1 VKNKAS
7 RNYATGFSSDP
18 GEIRTLDPLIKSQ
31 LLYQLSYGVVEG
43 ANISKHDPIKKSANQ
58 LLRHLGKAWAS
69 GQASLKKPCPL

>member
-1 VKNKAS
+1 LKNKAS

-43 ANISKHDPIKKSANQ
+43 ANISKDDPIKKARQSITPPFGKG
-58 LLRHLGKAWAS
+58 LGKQPGIS
-69 GQASLKKPCPL
+69 E